1 MDSEPVVVQVPPPPE
16 IADAIKQEEAG
27 QAVDGEVTSVLQ
39 GEPKSAKEIEI

>member
-27 QAVDGEVTSVLQ
+27 QVVGGEITSLQ
-39 GEPKSAKEIEI
+39 GEP